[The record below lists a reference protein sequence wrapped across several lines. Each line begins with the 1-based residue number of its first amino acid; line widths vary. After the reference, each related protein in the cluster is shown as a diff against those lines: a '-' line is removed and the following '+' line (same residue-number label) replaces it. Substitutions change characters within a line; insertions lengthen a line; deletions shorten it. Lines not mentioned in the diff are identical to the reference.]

1 MKKIIITLLVL
12 AACSGF
18 VPALLAGEA
27 ELLATLKS
35 ATASRFDKSEACRQL
50 AVVGTKA
57 SVPTLAAL
65 LTDPDLSHMA
75 RYALEPLNDPS
86 VDDALR
92 DALAKTTDRLRV
104 GVIHSI
110 GVRGDK
116 KAVDALIKLLPEPA
130 AAYAL
135 ARINTP
141 AAHKALVA
149 GLPKTAPA
157 LIEAA
162 GTKPEH
168 FDSMAAASYPAAIRV
183 AAMRGAIISRGAN
196 GVPLLVKQLSSDDP
210 AMFGIALRIT
220 REWKESGATKALAD
234 ALAKLPADRQA
245 ELARALGDRGDRAA
259 VPALLALRSV
269 ASVQALTELADPAAV
284 PTIAELATGAGE
296 VATAAQAALAA
307 FPGKAAE
314 EAIVK
319 LMENSDAKL
328 RTLGLT
334 LAAQRRMSSAA
345 PALVKLTGDVD
356 EKVRVSALRALNEI
370 AGMPELPA
378 LINLLVSA
386 KSPAEA
392 DAAEAALTSL
402 CVRQSRP
409 GSTTLSAL
417 SEALCGALAKSAVAT
432 KPALLRVLRTAG
444 GAQALAA
451 VRAASNDA
459 NAEVKETAQ
468 RALCNWATPDA
479 LPDVIALAKS
489 AADKK
494 WKILALQGELRLIPL
509 QNAPEAQKL
518 AMLKEASASVER
530 TEEKRL
536 LLSALGDIPSANSLA
551 MVVPFLTAPGLKEE
565 ACVAAVT
572 ISEKIVEKNPSEV
585 AAALSQ
591 VAPKNARL
599 AKYAKDLLA
608 QAKKASKK

>member
-1 MKKIIITLLVL
+1 
-12 AACSGF
+12 
-18 VPALLAGEA
+18 
-27 ELLATLKS
+27 
-35 ATASRFDKSEACRQL
+35 
-50 AVVGTKA
+50 
-57 SVPTLAAL
+57 
-65 LTDPDLSHMA
+65 
-75 RYALEPLNDPS
+75 
-86 VDDALR
+86 
-92 DALAKTTDRLRV
+92 
-104 GVIHSI
+104 
-110 GVRGDK
+110 
-116 KAVDALIKLLPEPA
+116 
-130 AAYAL
+130 
-135 ARINTP
+135 
-141 AAHKALVA
+141 
-149 GLPKTAPA
+149 
-157 LIEAA
+157 
-162 GTKPEH
+162 
-168 FDSMAAASYPAAIRV
+168 
-183 AAMRGAIISRGAN
+183 
-196 GVPLLVKQLSSDDP
+196 
-210 AMFGIALRIT
+210 
-220 REWKESGATKALAD
+220 
-234 ALAKLPADRQA
+234 
-245 ELARALGDRGDRAA
+245 
-259 VPALLALRSV
+259 
-269 ASVQALTELADPAAV
+269 
-284 PTIAELATGAGE
+284 
-296 VATAAQAALAA
+296 
-307 FPGKAAE
+307 
-314 EAIVK
+314 
-319 LMENSDAKL
+319 
-328 RTLGLT
+328 
-334 LAAQRRMSSAA
+334 
-345 PALVKLTGDVD
+345 
-356 EKVRVSALRALNEI
+356 
-370 AGMPELPA
+370 MPELPA